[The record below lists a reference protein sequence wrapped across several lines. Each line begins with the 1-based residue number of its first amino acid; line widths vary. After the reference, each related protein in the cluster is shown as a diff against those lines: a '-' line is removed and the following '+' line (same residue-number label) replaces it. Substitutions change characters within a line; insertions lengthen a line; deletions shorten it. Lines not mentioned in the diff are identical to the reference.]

1 MTPNLYLMGHGQL
14 IFPGTLKLFNE
25 PLPHLLNAD
34 DLVLLSTSKEAL
46 TNCMS
51 QLESHWQL
59 KINNVKSKILAFNGA
74 EKILSGSR

>member
-1 MTPNLYLMGHGQL
+1 MGHGQL

-51 QLESHWQL
+51 QLLSTSKEALTNCMSQLESYW
-59 KINNVKSKILAFNGA
+59 
-74 EKILSGSR
+74 

>member
-51 QLESHWQL
+51 QLESYW
-59 KINNVKSKILAFNGA
+59 
-74 EKILSGSR
+74 